1 MGKKSI
7 SLALLQLIG
16 NICSEN
22 PSLVEII
29 PETTLDCLFELLRS
43 IKDVGSIDN
52 IVYAVNFLHHIC
64 LKEGEV
70 RNKVLKHHLDNF
82 LKQLFNSNIFEVIGF
97 RQFGQLWMALHRFMS
112 NITKA
117 TFSIFGGLFLA
128 LKDISKDYKEL
139 ANLENYLQEDL
150 VVNQELLDLLNNIGK
165 MDSKMIILLKIL

>member
-1 MGKKSI
+1 
-7 SLALLQLIG
+7 
-16 NICSEN
+16 
-22 PSLVEII
+22 
-29 PETTLDCLFELLRS
+29 
-43 IKDVGSIDN
+43 
-52 IVYAVNFLHHIC
+52 
-64 LKEGEV
+64 
-70 RNKVLKHHLDNF
+70 
-82 LKQLFNSNIFEVIGF
+82 
-97 RQFGQLWMALHRFMS
+97 MALHRFMS